1 MVCKVESP
9 RKGAICFTGWSIE
22 AQVSPR
28 LRQDAGNVSLEV
40 ELDRVHR
47 LVSFIMVGG
56 SPLQDARQ
64 PSLGE
69 LFRLRRQAHDWR
81 Y

>member
-1 MVCKVESP
+1 MLQKEQSP
-9 RKGAICFTGWSIE
+9 HLGALFFGGWSIE
-22 AQVSPR
+22 AQVFPR
-28 LRQDAGNVSLEV
+28 LGQDAGDVSLEV
-40 ELDRVHR
+40 VLNEVHR

-56 SPLQDARQ
+56 SPLQNARQ

-81 Y
+81 C